1 MNQPSASSTNI
12 NTEAGP
18 SVFSRLK
25 GIVDSDESESDSASE
40 KKPEKLTQHD
50 FDVREEDINE
60 NKKKRRRV
68 NSSSDEDDD

>member
-1 MNQPSASSTNI
+1 MNQPSASATSI
-12 NTEAGP
+12 NAEAGP

-25 GIVDSDESESDSASE
+25 GIVDSDESDSADEKRSE
-40 KKPEKLTQHD
+40 KQTQRD

-68 NSSSDEDDD
+68 NSSSDEDGD

>member
-1 MNQPSASSTNI
+1 MNQPSASATNI
-12 NTEAGP
+12 NTETGP

-25 GIVDSDESESDSASE
+25 GIVDSDESDSVDEKRSE
-40 KKPEKLTQHD
+40 KQTQRD

>member
-1 MNQPSASSTNI
+1 
-12 NTEAGP
+12 
-18 SVFSRLK
+18 
-25 GIVDSDESESDSASE
+25 VDSDESDSADEKKSE
-40 KKPEKLTQHD
+40 KQTQHD

>member
-1 MNQPSASSTNI
+1 MNQPSASAINI

-25 GIVDSDESESDSASE
+25 GIVDSDESDSADEKRSE
-40 KKPEKLTQHD
+40 KQTQHD

>member
-1 MNQPSASSTNI
+1 M
-12 NTEAGP
+12 
-18 SVFSRLK
+18 
-25 GIVDSDESESDSASE
+25 DSDESDSADEKKSE
-40 KKPEKLTQHD
+40 KQTQRD

>member
-1 MNQPSASSTNI
+1 MNQPSASATNI

-25 GIVDSDESESDSASE
+25 GIVDSDESESDSANEKKSE
-40 KKPEKLTQHD
+40 KQTQHD
-50 FDVREEDINE
+50 FVREEDINE

>member
-1 MNQPSASSTNI
+1 MNQPSASATNI

-25 GIVDSDESESDSASE
+25 GIVDSDESDSANEKKSE
-40 KKPEKLTQHD
+40 KQTQHD

>member
-1 MNQPSASSTNI
+1 MNQPSASATNI

-25 GIVDSDESESDSASE
+25 GIVDSDESDSADEKKSE
-40 KKPEKLTQHD
+40 KQTQRD

>member
-1 MNQPSASSTNI
+1 MNQPSSSATNI

-25 GIVDSDESESDSASE
+25 GIVDSDESDSADEKRSE
-40 KKPEKLTQHD
+40 KQTQHD